1 MAFSC
6 IKMKQNKEQN
16 KPRKKNQGRQNA
28 KRNLEMDA
36 CSNALHYN
44 TCKKDVLYG
53 MAQTFFSCFFF
64 PSKTSNNKVHTPD
77 IKMCLQWSDHICWM
91 NTWDMSIEIK
101 SITQCRYSSI
111 RDTFLLSSMAAAFL
125 RSIAN
130 SNYHYIVCT
139 VSCAGKY
146 IMSPLYQT

>member
-44 TCKKDVLYG
+44 TCKKDVRNG
-53 MAQTFFSCFFF
+53 SNIFFRFF
-64 PSKTSNNKVHTPD
+64 
-77 IKMCLQWSDHICWM
+77 L
-91 NTWDMSIEIK
+91 
-101 SITQCRYSSI
+101 
-111 RDTFLLSSMAAAFL
+111 
-125 RSIAN
+125 
-130 SNYHYIVCT
+130 
-139 VSCAGKY
+139 
-146 IMSPLYQT
+146 PLKGI